1 MILHQNLE
9 HRFVQHVPQTLE
21 PGVLYIS
28 MEFATAMHLC
38 CCGCSREVVT
48 PFSPTDWKLI
58 FDGETVSLAPSVGNW
73 NFSCRSHYIIRRNQI
88 IKAEY
93 WTDEMVQAEQR
104 RNKAAKSGFYGTAQ
118 SPAEADPDYTPI
130 ATSEPQCS
138 FWVRIRR
145 WLLKTLHKVDGK
157 M

>member
-1 MILHQNLE
+1 MLHRSLE
-9 HRFVQHVPQTLE
+9 HRFVENAPQPLE

-58 FDGETVSLAPSVGNW
+58 FDGETVSLTPSVGNW
-73 NFSCRSHYIIRRNQI
+73 NFPCRSHYIIRRNRI
-88 IKAEY
+88 IEAES

-104 RNKAAKSGFYGTAQ
+104 RDKSAKSGFYG
-118 SPAEADPDYTPI
+118 SPRPLVESQPSARPVASGNNPS
-130 ATSEPQCS
+130 TSSKKPE
-138 FWVRIRR
+138 RR
-145 WLLKTLHKVDGK
+145 SMWRWMLGR
-157 M
+157 